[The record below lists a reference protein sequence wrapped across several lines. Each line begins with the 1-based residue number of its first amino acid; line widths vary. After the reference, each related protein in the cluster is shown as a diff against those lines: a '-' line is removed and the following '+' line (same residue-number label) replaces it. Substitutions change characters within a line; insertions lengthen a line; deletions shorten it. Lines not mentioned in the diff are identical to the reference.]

1 MEAPIAGPLIRGAS
15 GEAAEGPLK
24 ADKERIR
31 AVVRLS
37 REAWRVNSAE
47 PSSFTDPA
55 IRAEQ
60 EDRKIA
66 VSKRGSR
73 GKQIFFL
80 IPL

>member
-1 MEAPIAGPLIRGAS
+1 MDR
-15 GEAAEGPLK
+15 
-24 ADKERIR
+24 DRIR
-31 AVVRLS
+31 AVIRLS

-47 PSSFTDPA
+47 PSSLRPPV

-66 VSKRGSR
+66 IVKRGSR